1 MFPKVSGEKE
11 KEGGR
16 RATITSLYTPA
27 GSPMEKA
34 GSPFPEPP
42 MSPFRLEHEREK
54 ERTRNNN
61 LDNVDAEA
69 VEDEETASDDDD
81 DDDDDDVGSPMGKLE
96 QSLGSE
102 TSFVEFGKGKGNV
115 GGIGYGG
122 RQTARHMSVVDV
134 RFNATVEELQ
144 ETADPTITGIKKRLS
159 KMKPHELLMHS
170 ERNIDFS
177 TLEGG
182 AQSQSRR
189 AIEQKGDARPADSH
203 YTGQRVQDDVDE
215 LMKNMGSVDFDS
227 DHVADAQND
236 NTEGDADRLLNSIGL
251 LRYKAEL
258 QQVIVEANLHDMAG
272 KTWGVEVLSYLGH
285 EDLAHTTMT
294 DKEKDLLVAKLTEN

>member
-1 MFPKVSGEKE
+1 MFPKGSEKKE

-16 RATITSLYTPA
+16 RKTITSLYTPA
-27 GSPMEKA
+27 GSPMEKS
-34 GSPFPEPP
+34 GSPFPEPL
-42 MSPFRLEHEREK
+42 MSPFALEHERES

-81 DDDDDDVGSPMGKLE
+81 DDDDDDAG
-96 QSLGSE
+96 
-102 TSFVEFGKGKGNV
+102 TSFVEFGKGEGNV

-144 ETADPTITGIKKRLS
+144 ETANPTITGIKMRLS

-177 TLEGG
+177 TLQGG
-182 AQSQSRR
+182 AQPAMADGR
-189 AIEQKGDARPADSH
+189 ANEQKGDARPADFH
-203 YTGQRVQDDVDE
+203 YAGQRVQDDVDE
-215 LMKNMGSVDFDS
+215 LLKSMGSVDFDS

-236 NTEGDADRLLNSIGL
+236 NTEGDADKLLNSIGL

-258 QQVIVEANLHDMAG
+258 QQVIVEANLHDLTG
-272 KTWGVEVLSYLGH
+272 KTWVVEVLSYLGH